1 MPGKL
6 SSARCSYRRRGDAD
20 TPRRRAQ
27 RHSTGSLTH
36 FPVQPVVVG
45 VATANHRSMRVATKL
60 AFTEL
65 ERFEEYGNEQWFAVW
80 PR

>member
-1 MPGKL
+1 
-6 SSARCSYRRRGDAD
+6 
-20 TPRRRAQ
+20 
-27 RHSTGSLTH
+27 
-36 FPVQPVVVG
+36 VVG